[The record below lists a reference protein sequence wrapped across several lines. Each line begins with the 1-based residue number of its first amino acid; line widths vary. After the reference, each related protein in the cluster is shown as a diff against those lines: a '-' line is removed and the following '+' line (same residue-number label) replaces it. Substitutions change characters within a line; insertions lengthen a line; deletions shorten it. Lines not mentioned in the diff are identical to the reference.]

1 MVVIIFIFSF
11 PLLYLI
17 TSHPLSLFLIA
28 LGAHIPEVGR
38 AQVHWPVKL
47 SSPLVC
53 PFFCSCLHVP
63 GVQDTYCQR
72 RPPTNFD
79 LPLFLHHHL
88 FSLSPSVLHNTS
100 PTHGHTLNS
109 FALTIRTAAGHAL
122 STTIMANTTGSQ
134 WTFILAV
141 TACFLSAVVILQ
153 TLTAFS
159 KAYVA
164 APAEILTFVDAAD
177 SSVHENESYD
187 RDVSR
192 VQRLEDK
199 RRLGRLLREV
209 QKGGDD
215 LREELNGLLQTDS
228 GDLASDGY
236 SDLRDLRLRA
246 PARLLWASK
255 RKGLEDKLRRLD
267 MLRMR
272 FLVTYMGI
280 NVSMGTAA
288 ATAADHH
295 HHPRLERKSSMRDSE
310 KSPLSEVYPSRP
322 SLPSGMG
329 EAIKKQRSMLRR
341 LSIQPGRNSEK
352 VVKKPGWAD
361 VIRELQ
367 LSPLLHKRHAS
378 IERAM
383 SERSE
388 SPAPSMISEPPTPP
402 GPAPIL

>member
-1 MVVIIFIFSF
+1 
-11 PLLYLI
+11 
-17 TSHPLSLFLIA
+17 
-28 LGAHIPEVGR
+28 
-38 AQVHWPVKL
+38 
-47 SSPLVC
+47 
-53 PFFCSCLHVP
+53 
-63 GVQDTYCQR
+63 
-72 RPPTNFD
+72 
-79 LPLFLHHHL
+79 
-88 FSLSPSVLHNTS
+88 
-100 PTHGHTLNS
+100 
-109 FALTIRTAAGHAL
+109 
-122 STTIMANTTGSQ
+122 MANTTGSQ

-153 TLTAFS
+153 TLSAFS
-159 KAYVA
+159 KAYIA

-192 VQRLEDK
+192 VQRLDDK

-209 QKGGDD
+209 QRGGDD
-215 LREELNGLLQTDS
+215 LREELNSLLQTDS

-280 NVSMGTAA
+280 NVSMGAA
-288 ATAADHH
+288 AADH
-295 HHPRLERKSSMRDSE
+295 PKIERKSSMRDSE
-310 KSPLSEVYPSRP
+310 KSPFPEVYGSRP
-322 SLPSGMG
+322 QLPSGMG

-341 LSIQPGRNSEK
+341 LSIQPARNSEK
-352 VVKKPGWAD
+352 AVRKPGWAD

>member
-1 MVVIIFIFSF
+1 
-11 PLLYLI
+11 
-17 TSHPLSLFLIA
+17 
-28 LGAHIPEVGR
+28 
-38 AQVHWPVKL
+38 
-47 SSPLVC
+47 
-53 PFFCSCLHVP
+53 
-63 GVQDTYCQR
+63 
-72 RPPTNFD
+72 
-79 LPLFLHHHL
+79 
-88 FSLSPSVLHNTS
+88 
-100 PTHGHTLNS
+100 
-109 FALTIRTAAGHAL
+109 
-122 STTIMANTTGSQ
+122 MANTTGSQ
-134 WTFILAV
+134 WTFILAI

-153 TLTAFS
+153 TLSAFS

-192 VQRLEDK
+192 VQRLDDK

-280 NVSMGTAA
+280 NVSMGA
-288 ATAADHH
+288 AADH
-295 HHPRLERKSSMRDSE
+295 PKLERKSSMRDSE

-322 SLPSGMG
+322 QLPSGMG
-329 EAIKKQRSMLRR
+329 DAIKKQRSMLRR
-341 LSIQPGRNSEK
+341 LSVKPVRNSEK
-352 VVKKPGWAD
+352 AVRKPGWAD

-388 SPAPSMISEPPTPP
+388 SPAPSMVSEPPTPP

>member
-1 MVVIIFIFSF
+1 
-11 PLLYLI
+11 
-17 TSHPLSLFLIA
+17 
-28 LGAHIPEVGR
+28 
-38 AQVHWPVKL
+38 
-47 SSPLVC
+47 
-53 PFFCSCLHVP
+53 
-63 GVQDTYCQR
+63 
-72 RPPTNFD
+72 
-79 LPLFLHHHL
+79 
-88 FSLSPSVLHNTS
+88 
-100 PTHGHTLNS
+100 
-109 FALTIRTAAGHAL
+109 
-122 STTIMANTTGSQ
+122 MANTTGSQ

-280 NVSMGTAA
+280 NVSMGAA
-288 ATAADHH
+288 AD

-352 VVKKPGWAD
+352 AVKKPGWAD

>member
-1 MVVIIFIFSF
+1 
-11 PLLYLI
+11 
-17 TSHPLSLFLIA
+17 
-28 LGAHIPEVGR
+28 
-38 AQVHWPVKL
+38 
-47 SSPLVC
+47 
-53 PFFCSCLHVP
+53 
-63 GVQDTYCQR
+63 
-72 RPPTNFD
+72 
-79 LPLFLHHHL
+79 
-88 FSLSPSVLHNTS
+88 
-100 PTHGHTLNS
+100 
-109 FALTIRTAAGHAL
+109 
-122 STTIMANTTGSQ
+122 MANTAGSQ
-134 WTFILAV
+134 WTFILAI

-153 TLTAFS
+153 TLSAFS

-192 VQRLEDK
+192 VQRLDDK

-280 NVSMGTAA
+280 NVSMGAA
-288 ATAADHH
+288 GDHSKV
-295 HHPRLERKSSMRDSE
+295 ERKSSMRESE

-322 SLPSGMG
+322 QLPSGMG
-329 EAIKKQRSMLRR
+329 DAIKKQRSMLRR
-341 LSIQPGRNSEK
+341 LSIQPARNSEK
-352 VVKKPGWAD
+352 AVRKPGWAD

-388 SPAPSMISEPPTPP
+388 SPAPSMVSEPPTPP

>member
-1 MVVIIFIFSF
+1 
-11 PLLYLI
+11 
-17 TSHPLSLFLIA
+17 
-28 LGAHIPEVGR
+28 
-38 AQVHWPVKL
+38 
-47 SSPLVC
+47 
-53 PFFCSCLHVP
+53 
-63 GVQDTYCQR
+63 
-72 RPPTNFD
+72 
-79 LPLFLHHHL
+79 
-88 FSLSPSVLHNTS
+88 
-100 PTHGHTLNS
+100 
-109 FALTIRTAAGHAL
+109 
-122 STTIMANTTGSQ
+122 MANTTGSQ
-134 WTFILAV
+134 WTFILAI

-153 TLTAFS
+153 TLSAFS

-192 VQRLEDK
+192 VQRLDDK

-280 NVSMGTAA
+280 NVSMGA
-288 ATAADHH
+288 AADH
-295 HHPRLERKSSMRDSE
+295 PKLERKSSMRDSE
-310 KSPLSEVYPSRP
+310 KSPLSEVYTSRP
-322 SLPSGMG
+322 QLPSGMG
-329 EAIKKQRSMLRR
+329 DAIKKQRSMLRR
-341 LSIQPGRNSEK
+341 LSIQPARNSEK
-352 VVKKPGWAD
+352 AVRKPGWAD

>member
-1 MVVIIFIFSF
+1 
-11 PLLYLI
+11 
-17 TSHPLSLFLIA
+17 
-28 LGAHIPEVGR
+28 
-38 AQVHWPVKL
+38 
-47 SSPLVC
+47 
-53 PFFCSCLHVP
+53 
-63 GVQDTYCQR
+63 
-72 RPPTNFD
+72 
-79 LPLFLHHHL
+79 
-88 FSLSPSVLHNTS
+88 
-100 PTHGHTLNS
+100 
-109 FALTIRTAAGHAL
+109 
-122 STTIMANTTGSQ
+122 MANTTGSQ

-153 TLTAFS
+153 TLSAFS
-159 KAYVA
+159 KAYIA

-192 VQRLEDK
+192 VQRLDDK

-280 NVSMGTAA
+280 NVSMSA
-288 ATAADHH
+288 AADH
-295 HHPRLERKSSMRDSE
+295 PKLERKSSLRDSE
-310 KSPLSEVYPSRP
+310 KSPFPEVYASRP
-322 SLPSGMG
+322 QLPSGMG

-341 LSIQPGRNSEK
+341 LSIKPPRQHDKPVR
-352 VVKKPGWAD
+352 KPGWAD

-388 SPAPSMISEPPTPP
+388 SPAPSMVSEPPTPP